1 MKPSESILRSPL
13 RSVPARFKN
22 RVVRLAL
29 SLAVVLLGAEVH
41 AAVVFEKFSPYHHV
55 QVLDESGI
63 RMLSFDGT
71 RETRMSLLNP
81 MQGHFE
87 YTEYFHM
94 PWIWNHNI
102 HRVLMIGLGGGST
115 QRSYQFYYTNVM
127 VDTIELDPVVV
138 DVAKRYFTVKETP
151 YLRIM
156 NEDGRVYLNRTT
168 NRYDVI
174 LMDAYTTT
182 RYGSSL
188 PPHLTTK
195 EFFELAN
202 KHMTTNGVLAYNVI
216 GQMQGWKADIIGG
229 LYRTM
234 TNVFPRVYS
243 FPAASS
249 MNVVFVA
256 TKASTNYSAARIAQ
270 EGQALVSSRVVLLP
284 TFSDR
289 LRSFV
294 ITPPSAAGS
303 SPILTDDRDPVEGLI
318 RDTKTSR
325 Q

>member
-1 MKPSESILRSPL
+1 MKPSESVFRSRGTCLKFLLSVAVALLTAELR
-13 RSVPARFKN
+13 
-22 RVVRLAL
+22 
-29 SLAVVLLGAEVH
+29 AV
-41 AAVVFEKFSPYHHV
+41 VVFEKFSPYHHV
-55 QVLDESGI
+55 QVVDEAGI

-71 RETRMSLLNP
+71 RETRMSLINP

-94 PWIWNHNI
+94 PWIWNHDI
-102 HRVLMIGLGGGST
+102 RRVLMIGLGGGST
-115 QRSYQFYYTNVM
+115 QRSYQHYYTNVM

-138 DVAKRYFTVKETP
+138 EAAKKYFTVKETP
-151 YLRIM
+151 QLRII

-168 NRYDVI
+168 NRYDLI

-195 EFFELAN
+195 EFFQLAN
-202 KHMTTNGVLAYNVI
+202 AHLTTNGVLAYNVI

-229 LYRTM
+229 LYRTLKE
-234 TNVFPRVYS
+234 VFPQVYS
-243 FPAASS
+243 FPASTS

-256 TKASTNYSAARIAQ
+256 TKASTPYNTARIAQ
-270 EGQALVSSRVVLLP
+270 EGQALISSRVVLLP

-289 LRSFV
+289 LRSFMS
-294 ITPPSAAGS
+294 TPPSAAGS
-303 SPILTDDRDPVEGLI
+303 SPVLTDDRAPVEGLM
-318 RDTKTSR
+318 RDTKTIR
-325 Q
+325 EPGDH

>member
-1 MKPSESILRSPL
+1 MR
-13 RSVPARFKN
+13 
-22 RVVRLAL
+22 RVCLKLAF
-29 SLAVVLLGAEVH
+29 SLAVVLLTTQLR

-55 QVLDESGI
+55 QVLDEGGV

-71 RETRMSLLNP
+71 RETRMSLINP
-81 MQGHFE
+81 LQGHFE
-87 YTEYFHM
+87 YTEYFHT
-94 PWIWNHNI
+94 PWIWNHDI

-115 QRSYQFYYTNVM
+115 QRSYQHYYTNVT

-138 DVAKRYFTVKETP
+138 DVAKKYFTVTETP
-151 YLRIM
+151 HLRII
-156 NEDGRVYLNRTT
+156 NEDGRVYLNRST

-195 EFFELAN
+195 EFFQLAD
-202 KHMTTNGVLAYNVI
+202 KHLTTNGLLAYNVI

-229 LYRTM
+229 LYRTLKE
-234 TNVFPRVYS
+234 VFPQVYS
-243 FPAASS
+243 FPANTS

-256 TKASTNYSAARIAQ
+256 TKSSTPYSAARIAT
-270 EGQALVSSRVVLLP
+270 EGQALITSRVVLMP
-284 TFSDR
+284 TFNDR

-294 ITPPSAAGS
+294 STPPSAAAS
-303 SPILTDDRDPVEGLI
+303 SPVLTDDHAPVEGLI
-318 RDTKTSR
+318 RDTKTAK
-325 Q
+325 